1 AGFDFRDLGR
11 DDVGS
16 GDQASRRR
24 AVDAFRIIRRSLVRP
39 SGHQANRPNMK
50 RVIMAVGSASLI
62 ATLAACKAQAPS
74 TPPPSPAPAVDKA
87 VSDLQSKSARLAP
100 TDLTA
105 DITALPANEREAL
118 AHMVRAAQVMD
129 ALFLEQVWA
138 GNEAMLYT
146 LIKDE
151 SPLGKARLHEFLINK
166 GPWARLDHNAVFIPG
181 APEKPPAANY
191 YPEGA
196 TKA

>member
-1 AGFDFRDLGR
+1 
-11 DDVGS
+11 
-16 GDQASRRR
+16 
-24 AVDAFRIIRRSLVRP
+24 
-39 SGHQANRPNMK
+39 
-50 RVIMAVGSASLI
+50 MAVASASLI

-74 TPPPSPAPAVDKA
+74 TPPPAPAPAVEKG
-87 VSDLQSKSARLAP
+87 VSDLQSKSARFAP

-146 LIKDE
+146 PVSYTHLTLPTI
-151 SPLGKARLHEFLINK
+151 LR
-166 GPWARLDHNAVFIPG
+166 V
-181 APEKPPAANY
+181 
-191 YPEGA
+191 
-196 TKA
+196 